1 MTFFTKNLNVPG
13 TCKEYNL
20 VLHFIHELQGKR
32 PCLNQTI
39 AVCLGKKDEDKNKY
53 PLNVFSQSEM
63 PFCFPRKKN
72 QNASQVLQEELGL
85 SGPHHWIP

>member
-1 MTFFTKNLNVPG
+1 MKFFTKNLNVPG

-39 AVCLGKKDEDKNKY
+39 ASRSEKK
-53 PLNVFSQSEM
+53 
-63 PFCFPRKKN
+63 
-72 QNASQVLQEELGL
+72 EEEKRRRQKQKQ
-85 SGPHHWIP
+85 IPPECIFAK